1 MSDEISLEV
10 FGAPS
15 VGGGKGFALG
25 LIICVGYGLR
35 SCFAVFP
42 LAALGLLLLV
52 VSLEFSASLVVKPGE
67 VGEDVVGS
75 ELPVGNA
82 SVVAGAEALE
92 VEHELVGI

>member
-25 LIICVGYGLR
+25 LIIFVGYGLR

-42 LAALGLLLLV
+42 LASLGILLLV
-52 VSLEFSASLVVKPGE
+52 VSLEFSASLVVEPRQ
-67 VGEDVVGS
+67 VGEDIVGGEASVGNLAVGS
-75 ELPVGNA
+75 C
-82 SVVAGAEALE
+82 S
-92 VEHELVGI
+92 